1 MAIKQRTKSLKALGK
16 DLSSSYVQLDV
27 LSGKDV
33 ADANFQPFA
42 GKLAELGHRPFK
54 PMEIEIFQ
62 LNIGK
67 LCNQTCAHCHV
78 DAGPDRKEENMDKA
92 TLQKCLDVIAAT
104 PSIKIVD
111 ITGGAPEMN
120 AHFRWFVEEC
130 TKLGKQVIDRCN
142 LTIIMA
148 NPKYRDLPEFL
159 AKHKVHVI
167 SSLPYFS
174 KSRTDSQ
181 RGDGVFEDSIKALQL
196 LNEVG
201 YGKADSGLQLDLVYN
216 PNGAF
221 LPADQMT
228 LEREFKRQL
237 DRKFGIVFNNLF
249 AITNLPVARFLDY
262 LLESGNYV
270 EYMEKLVNAFNP
282 ATVEGLMCRN
292 TISVSWDG
300 YLYDCDFNQMLDL
313 KIAHPIQHLNDW
325 NGESLNDRNILLNQH
340 CYGCTAG
347 AGSSCGGTVA

>member
-1 MAIKQRTKSLKALGK
+1 MAIKQRTKSLQSQGSALA
-16 DLSSSYVQLDV
+16 STYIQLEV

-33 ADANFQPFA
+33 ADAQFQPFA
-42 GKLAELGHRPFK
+42 KRLGEMGHRPFTTTQL
-54 PMEIEIFQ
+54 EIFQ

-92 TLQKCLDVIAAT
+92 TLERCLEIIAAT
-104 PSIKIVD
+104 PSIKTVD

-120 AHFRWFVEEC
+120 AHFRWFVQQC
-130 TKLGKQVIDRCN
+130 RALGKQVIDRCN

-148 NPKYRDLPEFL
+148 NPKYRDLPAFFAENQ
-159 AKHKVHVI
+159 VHVI

-174 KSRTDSQ
+174 KSKTDSQ

-201 YGKADSGLQLDLVYN
+201 YGKEGSGLLLDLVYN
-216 PNGAF
+216 PNGAY
-221 LPADQMT
+221 LPGDQAT
-228 LEREFKRQL
+228 LQAEFKRQL
-237 DRKFGIVFNNLF
+237 DRKFGIVFNSLF

-262 LLESGNYV
+262 LLESGNYA

-282 ATVEGLMCRN
+282 ATVAGLMCRN

-313 KIAHPIQHLNDW
+313 KIAHPVQHLSDW
-325 NGESLNDRNILLNQH
+325 DGQDLNQRNIVLNQH

-347 AGSSCGGTVA
+347 AGSSCGGTVV